1 MPHGPFSRTS
11 HTYTAAIAV
20 VAFAA
25 ADGDTWR
32 GASPPSLERALQEA
46 ATRAR
51 GHGMTTD
58 RSGPFDGILKAAPE
72 PAAPGGPD
80 GPERMPVYIAG
91 TIIGLAILIIV
102 LILPPISVFDRGG
115 GSGNNSSAPGI
126 ADSYTST
133 VRNSMPKLPAGLVAA
148 SPLFDLAAPENA
160 QGASSLTVGPLNER
174 QTDARSLGLYTYAEN
189 KWQRLS
195 DVTLVNDGAA
205 ARGEVGSLPGN
216 VVVLKKSRSTLQVA
230 GSVPAGATVDERGA
244 SALTVVHPL
253 AFLPTADGSIIGER
267 PAVPP
272 ASYRVVP
279 AVIAPV
285 PEAVDTILRSSDLR
299 SAHVAAIAGTVKEGN
314 FHGILIDYRNVNP
327 SLKEQFTEFA
337 EALAAALHADAKV
350 LTLTLPLPQQ
360 NAGEIDTG
368 AYDWERLGAAADTI
382 EIATELDQ
390 ELYFQTAEA
399 ALDYV
404 TSKVDRSKLLLSI
417 SSLSV
422 ERGGDGLRTMPL
434 AEALG
439 LASVVGIK
447 AEGPVTAGAA
457 VPLVAQNLA
466 ADEGGS
472 GMAWDDVARAVTFSY
487 PGRGGKRT
495 VWIANQFSAAF
506 RLELAQRF
514 GLGGVA
520 INDVSAVSA
529 ADVWSPIRELADTG
543 TLSLV
548 RPNGELFQPSWSATQ
563 GALTPQTGAAVTW
576 TAPSVSG
583 TYEITIVVSDGAVRA
598 QQTVAID
605 VSEAV
610 APEGQ

>member
-1 MPHGPFSRTS
+1 
-11 HTYTAAIAV
+11 
-20 VAFAA
+20 
-25 ADGDTWR
+25 
-32 GASPPSLERALQEA
+32 
-46 ATRAR
+46 
-51 GHGMTTD
+51 MTTD

-80 GPERMPVYIAG
+80 GPERTPVYIAG

-115 GSGNNSSAPGI
+115 EDGGNGAPGI
-126 ADSYTST
+126 AASYTST
-133 VRNSMPKLPAGLVAA
+133 VRNSMPRLPAGLVAA
-148 SPLFDLAAPENA
+148 SPFFDLAAPEDA
-160 QGASSLTVGPLNER
+160 RGASGLTIPLKER
-174 QTDARSLGLYTYAEN
+174 QSEARGLGLYTYAEN

-195 DVTLVNDGAA
+195 DVTLMNDGAA
-205 ARGEVGSLPGN
+205 ARGEVGALPGN

-244 SALTVVHPL
+244 SALTVLHPL
-253 AFLPTADGSIIGER
+253 AFLPTADGNIIGER

-279 AVIAPV
+279 AVIAPA
-285 PEAVDTILRSSDLR
+285 PEAVDAILRSSDLR
-299 SAHVAAIAGTVKEGN
+299 AAHVAAIAGTVKEGN

-327 SLKEQFTEFA
+327 SLKEQFTEFT

-360 NAGEIDTG
+360 SAGEIDTG

-382 EIATELDQ
+382 EIATEMDQ

-399 ALDYV
+399 ALEYV
-404 TSKVDRSKLLLSI
+404 TGKVDRSKLLLSI

-439 LASVVGIK
+439 LASVVGVK
-447 AEGPVTAGAA
+447 MAGPVTAGAA

-506 RLELAQRF
+506 RVELAQRF

-548 RPNGELFQPSWSATQ
+548 RPNGELFLPSWSATQ
-563 GALTPQTGAAVTW
+563 GALTPQTGATVTW
-576 TAPSVSG
+576 TAPSTSG
-583 TYEITIVVSDGAVRA
+583 TYEVTIIVSDGAVRA

-605 VSEAV
+605 VAEAV